1 MTKPQFQSLK
11 EGGGGC
17 GSKHHSVHHTKDWV
31 KGKQGA
37 WAILT
42 HWGDDWLVLPHLVV
56 GYLMDT
62 RMQVIQEKK
71 VKRLSVRPRWHD
83 CYSSSVPQESQK
95 AFVGGVGREIA

>member
-17 GSKHHSVHHTKDWV
+17 GSKHHSVHPTKDWV

-71 VKRLSVRPRWHD
+71 GEVTQCETTL
-83 CYSSSVPQESQK
+83 
-95 AFVGGVGREIA
+95 A